1 MYALLQCVTTWL
13 QAQGIT
19 RPIAVTSG
27 AAALL
32 HPLLNWLF
40 IKPCGLGAI
49 GSAVATVV
57 TQAIWLT
64 MLIVYIVWYGVA
76 AQTGLAWPSRKEL
89 RQTLWH
95 DPWPFL
101 QLSFGG
107 FLMMGE
113 WWATESIVFLAGF
126 LPDPTPKIG
135 AMAIYQTMNALAYMV
150 DFGAHVAANV
160 RVGNELGRGQAV
172 EAKRASRV
180 APMYAGVISAVMGLS
195 LFLLRDY
202 YPRIF
207 TGTLSVLEGGGEG
220 ACRLFV

>member
-1 MYALLQCVTTWL
+1 M
-13 QAQGIT
+13 
-19 RPIAVTSG
+19 
-27 AAALL
+27 
-32 HPLLNWLF
+32 
-40 IKPCGLGAI
+40 
-49 GSAVATVV
+49 GSKGFAEAHE
-57 TQAIWLT
+57 QQPRRL
-64 MLIVYIVWYGVA
+64 LIVSA
-76 AQTGLAWPSRKEL
+76 PHT
-89 RQTLWH
+89 
-95 DPWPFL
+95 

-107 FLMMGE
+107 LLMMGE

-160 RVGNELGRGQAV
+160 RVGNELGRGQGV

-180 APMYAGVISAVMGLS
+180 APIYAGVISAIMGIC

-207 TGTLSVLEGGGEG
+207 TGTVL
-220 ACRLFV
+220 CL

>member
-1 MYALLQCVTTWL
+1 MCVLLFRAVICICRGGRSLFRILKRIRRATYLFFPYSPLSLTHATRLLRLIDSTLPHSLQSSPSLWMYALLQCVTTWL

-49 GSAVATVV
+49 GSAVATAL

-101 QLSFGG
+101 Q
-107 FLMMGE
+107 
-113 WWATESIVFLAGF
+113 
-126 LPDPTPKIG
+126 
-135 AMAIYQTMNALAYMV
+135 
-150 DFGAHVAANV
+150 V
-160 RVGNELGRGQAV
+160 R
-172 EAKRASRV
+172 
-180 APMYAGVISAVMGLS
+180 
-195 LFLLRDY
+195 D
-202 YPRIF
+202 
-207 TGTLSVLEGGGEG
+207 GGGIG
-220 ACRLFV
+220 GVS